1 MGCKIILLEFD
12 FLLQLTYLQ
21 NGYNHSVYSIG
32 EIKELNEKIH
42 GKHLS
47 IWHIVSA
54 LQISTFIIAKIITLV
69 ESVIDSYL
77 HSHKIV

>member
-42 GKHLS
+42 GKHL
-47 IWHIVSA
+47 
-54 LQISTFIIAKIITLV
+54 K
-69 ESVIDSYL
+69 YL
-77 HSHKIV
+77 AYSKCTTNINIYNC